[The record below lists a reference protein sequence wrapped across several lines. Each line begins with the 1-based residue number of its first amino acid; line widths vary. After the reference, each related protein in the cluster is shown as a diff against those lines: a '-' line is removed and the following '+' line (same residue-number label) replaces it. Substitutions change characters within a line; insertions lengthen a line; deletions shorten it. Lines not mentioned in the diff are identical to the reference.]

1 MDSPPTSAQLVISSS
16 PSLPD
21 LDDILSK
28 VPKKPPLRNGSR
40 AFGTLATA
48 KAAFTSAADL
58 LREAPEIDIETEKIT
73 KSSARNSKPVRRRVT
88 KAPQAAGD
96 ERPSPSRA
104 GSLGSLSPDEKPW
117 QLYRSKQ
124 SSDDGSPSPLGSPP
138 SPQPAAGTSSK
149 SKIKVGSKVVSRHFA
164 VKAESPPID
173 LTSTESK
180 PRVQPVSSEA
190 GPSAFSRRRD
200 WTPPP
205 ADTVVLLDSESDNKE
220 IPSSAVDGTNEEA
233 PGNTVFQ
240 SLQDQYGCK
249 TENLGLTRVNQVP
262 VEVLGKRKLIETV
275 AVTGQQT
282 SRSVSPT
289 KPPATKRK
297 VRTIT
302 ELALAP
308 YAAPI
313 EPEFDIT
320 ISHTRDS
327 LLGYLDQGG
336 DVKALFEVQEAA
348 LAKAKDGK
356 KPAKAPPK
364 KPRKKNGK
372 TVEAPVLLSPSTALK
387 QSNNQD
393 FVFGTSSQLVTNDS
407 PRALREL
414 QLAIQASNKPDEEDE
429 ADDPAGLW
437 HAGARDVDGSLLE
450 FRYIHSTP
458 PAPASAAPSPSPQP
472 RIVSKP
478 ASDYELPVGLIPP
491 ANRPAV
497 EQDREAT
504 PAPSQP
510 EQAPEKPVV
519 SAPKSKTPRKPKKP
533 NYDLLTD
540 VQLARKIKNFGF
552 KPVKRRSAMITLL
565 DQCWESQH
573 QDPSPPGFE
582 VVAVS
587 TVPKPVKIAT
597 PSKPAKATK
606 TTKADDAPKKPRGR
620 PKKVSADA
628 VSASEA
634 KPQGKTKA
642 RSKSLVKAR
651 AAPAKKGAAAAP
663 MLPIEI
669 PDSDDILDEQLSA
682 PSTPAQARS
691 SPEPVFSPP
700 PSGTNM
706 DLSIGDEADMSL
718 ALSPTDNEEALF
730 KHITNVV
737 KSMPR
742 SSNPAEPS
750 WHEQMLLYDPIVL
763 EDFTAWLNSGELTKV
778 GYDAEVAPSVV
789 KKWCESKSV
798 VCLWKQTTRGKERKR
813 Y

>member
-1 MDSPPTSAQLVISSS
+1 MESPPTSAQLVISSS

-21 LDDILSK
+21 LEDILSK
-28 VPKKPPLRNGSR
+28 APKRPPLRSGNR
-40 AFGTLATA
+40 ASARPATA
-48 KAAFTSAADL
+48 RTTFTSAADL
-58 LREAPEIDIETEKIT
+58 LREAPEIDIETEEIT
-73 KSSARNSKPVRRRVT
+73 KSPARNSKPIRRRGT
-88 KAPQAAGD
+88 KAPQAASH
-96 ERPSPSRA
+96 ERPFLGRA

-117 QLYRSKQ
+117 QLYKSKQ
-124 SSDDGSPSPLGSPP
+124 SPNDGSPSPSRSSP
-138 SPQPAAGTSSK
+138 SAQPVAATTSRN
-149 SKIKVGSKVVSRHFA
+149 KIKVGSKVVSRHFA
-164 VKAESPPID
+164 TKAESPPID
-173 LTSTESK
+173 LTSAEPKS
-180 PRVQPVSSEA
+180 PVQPVSPVAE
-190 GPSAFSRRRD
+190 PSVLSRRRD

-205 ADTVVLLDSESDNKE
+205 ADTVILLDSESDNKE
-220 IPSSAVDGTNEEA
+220 MPSSAANGANEEQS
-233 PGNTVFQ
+233 GNTAFQ

-249 TENLGLTRVNQVP
+249 TETSDLTRVNKVR

-275 AVTGQQT
+275 AVTGQRT

-289 KPPATKRK
+289 KPAATKRK

-320 ISHTRDS
+320 IGHTRDS

-372 TVEAPVLLSPSTALK
+372 TVEVPILLSPSTALK
-387 QSNNQD
+387 QSSKQD

-414 QLAIQASNKPDEEDE
+414 QLAIQASNKLDEEDD
-429 ADDPAGLW
+429 ADDQAGLW

-450 FRYIHSTP
+450 FRYVHSTP
-458 PAPASAAPSPSPQP
+458 PAPASAPPSPSPQP
-472 RIVSKP
+472 RIVSKLEPDHEPP
-478 ASDYELPVGLIPP
+478 AESGPP
-491 ANRPAV
+491 ANQPAK
-497 EQDREAT
+497 EQNDGPGSA
-504 PAPSQP
+504 PAQL
-510 EQAPEKPVV
+510 EQEPEKSLVPT
-519 SAPKSKTPRKPKKP
+519 PKSKTPRKPKKP

-540 VQLARKIKNFGF
+540 VQLARKIKTFGF
-552 KPVKRRSAMITLL
+552 KPIKRRSAMVALL

-573 QDPSPPGFE
+573 QDPSPPGLE
-582 VVAVS
+582 AVTAS
-587 TVPKPVKIAT
+587 TVPKPVTTAT
-597 PSKPAKATK
+597 PSKAAKVTK
-606 TTKADDAPKKPRGR
+606 RAKADDAPKKPRGR
-620 PKKVSADA
+620 SKKVVAGA
-628 VSASEA
+628 VDTSEV
-634 KPQGKTKA
+634 KPLEETKA
-642 RSKSLVKAR
+642 RSKSPAKTR
-651 AAPAKKGAAAAP
+651 APRAKKGAVVAP
-663 MLPIEI
+663 ALPIEI
-669 PDSDDILDEQLSA
+669 PDSDDILDEQLST

-700 PSGTNM
+700 NATNL

-718 ALSPTDNEEALF
+718 ALSPTNNEEALF
-730 KHITNVV
+730 KHITDVV
-737 KSMPR
+737 KATPR
-742 SSNPAEPS
+742 STDPAAPS

-778 GYDAEVAPSVV
+778 GYDAEVAPTVV